1 VAVIPRTGG
10 DFVWASRILHPTAG
24 LVGNLLITFTLV
36 TTNGVVAAWI
46 VIYGLVPMFD
56 GLGIVTSNSSL
67 TNLAVKIS
75 TLPNSFIIS
84 LVVLCIFITP
94 LFLSTKNVFRYLTV
108 VFGIALI
115 STLVLIGAFLS
126 APNATFVANFNRLSG
141 MNYASAISTAGLP
154 SGFILSATLTGG
166 VFTIINFLGFN
177 NSAYYG
183 GEIKNA
189 ERSQLFGMFG
199 ASLIGAGIM
208 GLLYASAYYSV
219 GPNFLNAISFL
230 AGSGSSSYTLPAAP
244 TLNFLAVF
252 ASPNPFVVVATS
264 IALIATSVGSLTA
277 FTFVCVR
284 NMFAWSFDRILPS
297 WLTKVD
303 SKRGSPYVSVIVLW
317 IISILTVVGYYYTAF
332 FQFYIYSALAYF
344 IGYGIVSVAAII
356 FPYRKKEMFESS
368 PAVVKKRLGGI
379 PVITILGVAGL
390 ISSIFISYS
399 SLSPAVTPPPSG
411 ALIRDLAYA
420 IVPLTIISALIIYA
434 VSYYYR
440 RSKGM
445 NLDLVFKEIPPE

>member
-1 VAVIPRTGG
+1 MIGNMMVMGLAYGVVFAFFTQLLFPGVDLPYTVAFALVIALLGSAIYYLFSVAMPRTGG

-24 LVGNLLITFTLV
+24 LVGNLLITLTLV

-189 ERSQLFGMFG
+189 ERS
-199 ASLIGAGIM
+199 
-208 GLLYASAYYSV
+208 
-219 GPNFLNAISFL
+219 
-230 AGSGSSSYTLPAAP
+230 SSSVC
-244 TLNFLAVF
+244 LA
-252 ASPNPFVVVATS
+252 
-264 IALIATSVGSLTA
+264 L
-277 FTFVCVR
+277 
-284 NMFAWSFDRILPS
+284 
-297 WLTKVD
+297 
-303 SKRGSPYVSVIVLW
+303 
-317 IISILTVVGYYYTAF
+317 
-332 FQFYIYSALAYF
+332 
-344 IGYGIVSVAAII
+344 
-356 FPYRKKEMFESS
+356 
-368 PAVVKKRLGGI
+368 RL
-379 PVITILGVAGL
+379 L
-390 ISSIFISYS
+390 
-399 SLSPAVTPPPSG
+399 
-411 ALIRDLAYA
+411 
-420 IVPLTIISALIIYA
+420 
-434 VSYYYR
+434 
-440 RSKGM
+440 
-445 NLDLVFKEIPPE
+445 EPE